1 MYYICRRD
9 IYARPK
15 KCKHFFKFIIFNDIE
30 RLIIYY
36 NPANYSFSKSF
47 LDKLKKMY
55 INKNFNIIEDLKYQ
69 TYIFLSIKSYIFI
82 HFSFLFFFNL
92 NKFWMI
98 FIYMTPKY

>member
-1 MYYICRRD
+1 MYCICRRD

-36 NPANYSFSKSF
+36 NPANYPFSKSF
-47 LDKLKKMY
+47 LVKLKKMY

-69 TYIFLSIKSYIFI
+69 TYIFLFQLQQILDNFYLYDAKVLKLLYQKSF
-82 HFSFLFFFNL
+82 
-92 NKFWMI
+92 
-98 FIYMTPKY
+98 